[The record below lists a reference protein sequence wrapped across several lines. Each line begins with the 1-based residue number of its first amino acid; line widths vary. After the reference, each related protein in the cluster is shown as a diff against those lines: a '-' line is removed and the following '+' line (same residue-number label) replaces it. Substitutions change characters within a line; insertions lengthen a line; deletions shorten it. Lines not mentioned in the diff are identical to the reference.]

1 MIIAHSSDCRW
12 MERHRH
18 ECSCGA
24 DGAVAIPRTELDRL
38 RAEVAECKE
47 LLRVIMEVPPLN
59 ATPKWVARRCNAYD
73 RARAILAPDPPKE
86 TE

>member
-1 MIIAHSSDCRW
+1 MSELSLEPMTQGEEIRVLRLALADARA
-12 MERHRH
+12 
-18 ECSCGA
+18 CS
-24 DGAVAIPRTELDRL
+24 RELGDEINRL

-73 RARAILAPDPPKE
+73 RARAILAE
-86 TE
+86 E